1 MNEETSVVRKIGR
14 YHAVGELGRGGMGIV
29 YKGFDPVIGRTVAL
43 KTIGITGQDAEAKQL
58 RERLYREASA
68 AGTLT
73 HPHIVTIYDVIED
86 GETTAVAMEYVEG
99 KSLADLL
106 IDKGALPLDRA
117 LELFEQIC
125 AALDYAGAKGIIHR
139 DIKPANILM
148 TPDGRAKITDFGIA
162 RMAVSG
168 LTQTGTIMGSPS
180 YMSPEQ
186 IRGVPLD
193 PRSDLFSAA
202 VVLYEMLTGE
212 RPFGGDDVATTMY
225 RIVNEPPKAL
235 DLLNVSIHPAAS
247 AILQRAL
254 AKNPAERFQ
263 TGAEAVAQFKR
274 SLGIGGGQTGG
285 QTGGMTVMTG
295 MPAMPAMPPLPAS
308 IPPPAKSRMPMILAG
323 GGAVIVLGLVGLIAL
338 GRSANPADP
347 GSAATANQ
355 AVQIPANPGVSH
367 APPVS
372 VAPPD
377 VPTSGGGF
385 ALSGPVSTMPPP
397 PQNLGF
403 IGSDTR
409 TGEPAKPSSNV
420 PASSRTP
427 AASLP
432 PPATPSQPARA
443 AQTPALAAA
452 QPPVTR
458 DMPPVTR
465 DTPPVTRDTPPVT
478 RDMPPIV
485 PKPEAAP
492 PTPPKPVEAPTSSE
506 ATLRVDFD
514 GEPYQVMLFADDE
527 RLGTIGQPGTM
538 TLGAGSVKLR
548 AVAESVFLNADI
560 ATLSLRPGDR
570 KSITLPGLASAV
582 FNVKGEDYTGVRI
595 LVDGRQI
602 PGPYPAQLGRVSA
615 GTHQVVYRWVSGSS
629 SGREIAKAVTF
640 SARGH
645 FLVRAI
651 VDNADIVVQQLR

>member
-1 MNEETSVVRKIGR
+1 MNEETSAVRKIGR

-43 KTIGITGQDAEAKQL
+43 KTIGIAGQDAEAKQL

-86 GETTAVAMEYVEG
+86 GEATAVAMEYVEG

-106 IDKGALPLDRA
+106 VDKGPLPLDRA

-139 DIKPANILM
+139 DIKPANILL

-168 LTQTGTIMGSPS
+168 MTQTRTIMGSPS

-186 IRGVPLD
+186 IRGEPLD

-225 RIVNEPPKAL
+225 RIVNEPPKTL
-235 DLLNVSIHPAAS
+235 DLLNNGIHQAAV
-247 AILQRAL
+247 AVLQRAL
-254 AKNPAERFQ
+254 AKNPGDRFQ
-263 TGAEAVAQFKR
+263 TGADAVAQFKR
-274 SLGIGGGQTGG
+274 SLGIDVGKTGG
-285 QTGGMTVMTG
+285 QTGELTVMTG
-295 MPAMPAMPPLPAS
+295 MPAMPLPAP
-308 IPPPAKSRMPMILAG
+308 IPPPAKSRMPMILAV
-323 GGAVIVLGLVGLIAL
+323 GGAVIVLGLVALIGI
-338 GRSANPADP
+338 GRSARPADP
-347 GSAATANQ
+347 GSAATANP
-355 AVQIPANPGVSH
+355 AVQIPANPDAAQ
-367 APPVS
+367 APPIS
-372 VAPPD
+372 VPPPH
-377 VPTSGGGF
+377 VPTSGAG
-385 ALSGPVSTMPPP
+385 AAVSGPVSTMPPP
-397 PQNLGF
+397 PQNLGA
-403 IGSDTR
+403 ITSGTR
-409 TGEPAKPSSNV
+409 TDESAKPSGTV
-420 PASSRTP
+420 PVAPRTP
-427 AASLP
+427 AKSLP
-432 PPATPSQPARA
+432 PPATPSKPARA
-443 AQTPALAAA
+443 AETPAPAAA
-452 QPPVTR
+452 QPPVTH
-458 DMPPVTR
+458 
-465 DTPPVTRDTPPVT
+465 DTPPV
-478 RDMPPIV
+478 MP
-485 PKPEAAP
+485 KADSAP
-492 PTPPKPVEAPTSSE
+492 PPLPQPVAVPTSSE

-514 GEPYQVMLFADDE
+514 GDPYQVTLFAGDE
-527 RLGTIGQPGTM
+527 RLGVIGQPGTM
-538 TLGAGSVKLR
+538 TLGAGSVTMR
-548 AVAESVFLNADI
+548 AVAESVFLNADV

-570 KSITLPGLASAV
+570 KSLTLPGLASAV

-602 PGPYPAQLGRVSA
+602 PGPYPAQLGRVAA
-615 GTHQVVYRWVSGSS
+615 GTHHVVYRWVAGPS
-629 SGREIAKAVTF
+629 SGREIAKAVSF

-651 VDNADIVVQQLR
+651 VENADIVVQQLR